1 MNISQWKIGDR
12 TFFSLEVDDR
22 LLLLNT
28 LVMELHG
35 QLPSSYLIGINW
47 IPIAEFG
54 VEADSIPVQC
64 SKDEAKSHAYL
75 SSADR
80 QRSDSFKKRRP
91 TLLRAL
97 TRQ

>member
-1 MNISQWKIGDR
+1 MN
-12 TFFSLEVDDR
+12 
-22 LLLLNT
+22 NT
-28 LVMELHG
+28 LVMELNG
-35 QLPSSYLIGINW
+35 QLPSSYLIGINQVR
-47 IPIAEFG
+47 ISIAEFG

>member
-1 MNISQWKIGDR
+1 MP
-12 TFFSLEVDDR
+12 L
-22 LLLLNT
+22 
-28 LVMELHG
+28 
-35 QLPSSYLIGINW
+35 SYLIGINQVR
-47 IPIAEFG
+47 IAIAEFG

-97 TRQ
+97 TRQQSSPILTSTIKFCIASIYFQ

>member
-1 MNISQWKIGDR
+1 MI
-12 TFFSLEVDDR
+12 
-22 LLLLNT
+22 NT
-28 LVMELHG
+28 LVMELNG
-35 QLPSSYLIGINW
+35 RLPSPYLIGINQVN
-47 IPIAEFG
+47 ISTSEFG

>member
-1 MNISQWKIGDR
+1 M
-12 TFFSLEVDDR
+12 FS
-22 LLLLNT
+22 
-28 LVMELHG
+28 
-35 QLPSSYLIGINW
+35 
-47 IPIAEFG
+47 EFG

>member
-1 MNISQWKIGDR
+1 
-12 TFFSLEVDDR
+12 
-22 LLLLNT
+22 
-28 LVMELHG
+28 MELNG
-35 QLPSSYLIGINW
+35 ELPSSYLIGINQVR
-47 IPIAEFG
+47 ISIAEFG

-97 TRQ
+97 TRQQSFAFLTSIFSIIRECPFLLVPFLL